1 MSMSPGAALVFT
13 AGDWAEP
20 LAHAASAIVPLAT
33 IHSRRP
39 ISRVSMGPPSKVTES
54 MTTATGDWLE
64 PRVIPSAAPKA
75 RSRGI
80 YHAKPVADYRYL
92 TVDPSTR

>member
-75 RSRGI
+75 
-80 YHAKPVADYRYL
+80 PFVADWSGADDDSGAGN
-92 TVDPSTR
+92 DPSHG